1 MGCWSS
7 SSESDDVL
15 SSTCLVG
22 LFLAVGGPRRGL
34 LFFAG
39 GVWSSSSSSSSKVV
53 GSLAAALRLSV
64 VRARLSGTAL
74 VYDWV
79 GWSSSSCS
87 LRGLNEGRVLL
98 CWGRRLPLA
107 VSGDCGGF
115 AKFGILDRRL
125 LGVVEAPDV
134 PAVASSSS

>member
-1 MGCWSS
+1 MSGWS
-7 SSESDDVL
+7 V
-15 SSTCLVG
+15 
-22 LFLAVGGPRRGL
+22 LAVGGLRRGL

-87 LRGLNEGRVLL
+87 QRAQRGTCSAVL
-98 CWGRRLPLA
+98 G
-107 VSGDCGGF
+107 
-115 AKFGILDRRL
+115 
-125 LGVVEAPDV
+125 
-134 PAVASSSS
+134 

>member
-22 LFLAVGGPRRGL
+22 LFLAVDGPRRGL

-64 VRARLSGTAL
+64 VRARLSGTVL

-79 GWSSSSCS
+79 GWSSLSCS

-98 CWGRRLPLA
+98 CCVCPSRSLETVGALQN
-107 VSGDCGGF
+107 SGDWT
-115 AKFGILDRRL
+115 
-125 LGVVEAPDV
+125 DV
-134 PAVASSSS
+134 SWV